1 MTQII
6 TLGGNGPS
14 YSGYPIDRFF
24 PRGSVRNYNR
34 PWPFGFTRRWC
45 DRLASSIRTPTVL
58 IGFSAG
64 ASAALLVAARS
75 QWVTHCFA
83 HSPRDRGDVPRRE
96 CRYELLIT
104 DDDSTPGSDQ
114 VFDVAMQISG
124 SGATW
129 DFRFLPFIP
138 FDNPTRLEAG
148 PLTRTRHQFHNCLP
162 FLKSH
167 SATAGIWR

>member
-14 YSGYPIDRFF
+14 YNGYPIDKFF
-24 PRGSVRNYNR
+24 PRGSARNFNR

-64 ASAALLVAARS
+64 ASAALLIAARS

-96 CRYELLIT
+96 CAYELMMT
-104 DDDSTPGSDQ
+104 ESDKTPGSDDIFA
-114 VFDVAMQISG
+114 VSDRIVMA
-124 SGATW
+124 GALVE
-129 DFRFLPFIP
+129 FRSFPFVP

-148 PLTRTRHQFHNCLP
+148 LLTQTRHQFHNCLP
-162 FLKSH
+162 LLKSH

>member
-1 MTQII
+1 MTQTI

-24 PRGSVRNYNR
+24 PRGSVRNFNR

-64 ASAALLVAARS
+64 ASAGLLIAARS

-83 HSPRDRGDVPRRE
+83 HSPRDRGDVPRGE
-96 CRYELLIT
+96 CAYELMVT
-104 DDDSTPGSDQ
+104 YWDSTPGSG
-114 VFDVAMQISG
+114 DVLRLADRYARARI
-124 SGATW
+124 AFAFHRLEFE
-129 DFRFLPFIP
+129 D
-138 FDNPTRLEAG
+138 FDNPTKLESG
-148 PLTRTRHQFHNCLP
+148 LLTRTQHQFHNCLP
-162 FLKSH
+162 LLKSH